1 MGTPHRVYYI
11 QPSLASNASVFVGR
25 EGELY
30 THSRGAFSIARFDN
44 LGNAK
49 ALTSGTS
56 SRLAP
61 RFLFFVY
68 LRNIILTANQG
79 VVGLLD
85 NKDNESSWYFVRP
98 IFDVV
103 CFTFICS
110 NLKGAS

>member
-30 THSRGAFSIARFDN
+30 THSRGAFGIARFDRQ
-44 LGNAK
+44 GNAK

-85 NKDNESSWYFVRP
+85 NKDNESSWYFMHP
-98 IFDVV
+98 IFDDVR
-103 CFTFICS
+103 FTFIRS
-110 NLKGAS
+110 NLEGTS